1 MKKIFTNPFYVILF
15 AVICN
20 VLWGSATPAIKLG
33 YELFNI
39 HNDLFTTILFAGV
52 RFTVSGLLV
61 LGYSTAKNKKVPTV
75 QKGSLGGVLLVA
87 LVYTVFQYTFFYIGL
102 ANVVSASNGT
112 IVNSTSTFM
121 AVIIAHFAYKD
132 DKINLQKILGTIIGF
147 VGVLIVTTS
156 GSVGGFSLLG
166 EGFVM
171 LAALCFVI
179 GSVLIKKFASNVEPA
194 AMTGYNLAIGGAV
207 LIAIGL
213 IGGGHFTVV
222 TGKGLAVLGYLA
234 LLSAAAYTL
243 WSALVSYNPVG
254 KVSIFGFI
262 IPVSGSILSAIVFGD
277 DILRFEYLAALI
289 LVSAGIIIVNKKKIK

>member
-33 YELFNI
+33 YQLFAI
-39 HNDLFTTILFAGV
+39 ENDLFTTILFAGV
-52 RFTVSGLLV
+52 RFTISGLLV
-61 LGYSTAKNKKVPTV
+61 LGYSTVKNKKIP
-75 QKGSLGGVLLVA
+75 KIEKKSISGVLLVS

-147 VGVLIVTTS
+147 IGVLIVTS
-156 GSVGGFSLLG
+156 SSKVGGFSFLG

-179 GSVLIKKFASNVEPA
+179 GSVLIKKFAAEVEPA
-194 AMTGYNLAIGGAV
+194 AMTGYNLAIGGVA
-207 LIAIGL
+207 LIVIGL

-222 TGKGLAVLGYLA
+222 TGQGIAVLTYLA

-254 KVSIFGFI
+254 RVSIFGFI

-277 DILRFEYLAALI
+277 DILRVEYLLALI
-289 LVSAGIIIVNKKKIK
+289 LVSAGIIIVNKKKVK

>member
-33 YELFNI
+33 YQLFAI
-39 HNDLFTTILFAGV
+39 ENDLFTTILFAGV
-52 RFTVSGLLV
+52 RFTISGLLV
-61 LGYSTAKNKKVPTV
+61 LGYSTVKNKKIP
-75 QKGSLGGVLLVA
+75 KIEKKSIGGVLLVS

-147 VGVLIVTTS
+147 IGVLIVTS
-156 GSVGGFSLLG
+156 SSKVGGFSFLG

-179 GSVLIKKFASNVEPA
+179 GSVLIKKFAAEVEPA
-194 AMTGYNLAIGGAV
+194 AMTGYNLAIGGVA
-207 LIAIGL
+207 LIVIGL

-222 TGKGLAVLGYLA
+222 TGQGIAVLTYLA

-254 KVSIFGFI
+254 RVSIFGFI

-277 DILRFEYLAALI
+277 DILRVEYLLALI
-289 LVSAGIIIVNKKKIK
+289 LVSAGIIIVNKKKVK